1 MKNIAIIIP
10 LHKLTDETFEYLDRA
25 INSVAINQEN
35 YNYALAPFIIC
46 NKKDEK
52 CIREHYKGTPAEN
65 IQFIINDTENTDFCS
80 QINYAV
86 DKLNADEYQ
95 YFSILEFDDVY
106 TNKWFKSVKEY
117 YYTHEDVSIF
127 LPINVEVND
136 EDGFYQY
143 VNEMA
148 WANQFSKEIGFI
160 DRDCIEEFYSFN
172 LTGGVF
178 NTDDFK
184 KIGGFRINE
193 TVAFNYDLLIRL
205 LNKGLKVYVVPKE
218 GYCHLINR
226 EDSLSKLYK
235 EKYTPSEMLKIFAN
249 VKKFNEE

>member
-1 MKNIAIIIP
+1 MKNIAVIIP
-10 LHKLTDETFEYLDRA
+10 LKRTMSIDIFEYLNRA
-25 INSVAINQEN
+25 IESVFRNRKN
-35 YNYALAPFIIC
+35 YDGEIVPFIVCHKSMANGIADYY
-46 NKKDEK
+46 KDK
-52 CIREHYKGTPAEN
+52 SFDSIRY
-65 IQFIINDTENTDFCS
+65 IVNDTEMTDFCS

-86 DKLNADEYQ
+86 SKLDNKEFQ

-106 TNKWFKSVKEY
+106 TDKWFKSVKEY

-160 DRDCIEEFYSFN
+160 DRECIEEFYSFN

-178 NTDDFK
+178 NT
-184 KIGGFRINE
+184 
-193 TVAFNYDLLIRL
+193 
-205 LNKGLKVYVVPKE
+205 
-218 GYCHLINR
+218 
-226 EDSLSKLYK
+226 
-235 EKYTPSEMLKIFAN
+235 
-249 VKKFNEE
+249 